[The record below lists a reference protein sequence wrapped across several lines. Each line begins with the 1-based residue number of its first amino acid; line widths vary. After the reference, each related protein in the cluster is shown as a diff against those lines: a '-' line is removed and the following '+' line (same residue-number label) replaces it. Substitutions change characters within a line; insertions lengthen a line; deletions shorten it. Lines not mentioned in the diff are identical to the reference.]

1 MKKQQ
6 IRPLLNIARNGKTA
20 TVREFATNELEAIA
34 TQADKL
40 PKLAGIIE
48 SLTSFARVDFAAW
61 AKESPELSEY
71 IAQQEQ
77 AFAAIIE
84 NAKAQN

>member
-6 IRPLLNIARNGKTA
+6 IRPLLNIARNGKSA
-20 TVREFATNELEAIA
+20 TVREFATNKLEDIA
-34 TQADKL
+34 SQADKL
-40 PKLAGIIE
+40 PKLAGILE
-48 SLTSFARVDFAAW
+48 ALTSFARVDFAAW

-71 IAQQEQ
+71 ITQQEQ

-84 NAKAQN
+84 SAKAQS

>member
-20 TVREFATNELEAIA
+20 TVREFATNELETIA
-34 TQADKL
+34 SQADKL
-40 PKLAGIIE
+40 PQLAGIIQA
-48 SLTSFARVDFAAW
+48 LTSFARVDFAAW
-61 AKESPELSEY
+61 AKESPELAEY
-71 IAQQEQ
+71 ITQQEQ
-77 AFAAIIE
+77 AFSAIIE